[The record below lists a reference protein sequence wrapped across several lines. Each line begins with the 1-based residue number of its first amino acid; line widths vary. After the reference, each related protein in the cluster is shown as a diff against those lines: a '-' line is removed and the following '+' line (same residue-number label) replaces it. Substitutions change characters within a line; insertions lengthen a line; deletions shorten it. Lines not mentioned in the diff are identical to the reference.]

1 MKKKSKNKELDAN
14 QNHLLNQIQN
24 KVLWL
29 AVYMVD
35 YANKHKTS
43 LSGLKVGGHQASS
56 SSVATI
62 MTYLFFE
69 FMKNVDAI
77 SIKPHSSP
85 VYHAIQYLL
94 GNLDQSYL
102 KTLRSFGGL
111 QAYPSRTKDP
121 DNVDFTTGSVG
132 LGAVAPNFAWLAS
145 EYIHTRFDMAPETK
159 GRFISLVGDA
169 ELDEGVVWEA
179 IADQS
184 LSSINRL
191 IWIVDLNRQSLDR
204 VIPGIRVNVWRQM
217 FEANGWNV
225 VEAKY
230 GALLESAF
238 SMDKGDLLR
247 ESIDNMPNQMYQRLL
262 RSDGLVIRDWLPRF
276 TKHEN
281 DLREFINQWDD
292 AGLLELIS
300 NLGGHDFN
308 TLRDRFATL
317 DVEKGP
323 NVVFAYT
330 LKGWKLPTVG
340 DPQNHSVLLN
350 SNQMEE
356 FRNSLNIENGKEF
369 EGFTPKSKVGLFCA
383 AVSERLNASKVL
395 GEKDISY
402 AVPKSF
408 SKGYSGNMST
418 QQIFGLILTELTRSA
433 QEVSDRIVT
442 VSPDVASST
451 NLGGWINKVGVWSK
465 QPSEEL
471 PIEHQLR
478 ALTWEESDKGQHLEL
493 GISENNLFICLGQ
506 LGLTNEREGELVL
519 PIGTLYDPFIRRGL
533 DALVYSLQSGGK
545 FIFVGTPSG
554 LTLSPEGGSHQSII
568 TPSIGYEL
576 PELNYYEPCYGKEL
590 EWILLDSLDN
600 IKNRK
605 VSTYLRLT
613 SKRIDQ
619 SFGDF
624 QGSVE
629 SLEIRREQVIKGA
642 YRIIDRSKQ
651 SGYSIGDNVVNILGC
666 GAILPE
672 AIKAS
677 EQLYQEGIYANV
689 INITGPGPLYKDFQ
703 SSVSSKLTGKSTE
716 SYLKKLIPE
725 SSLGVPVVTVVDGHP
740 HSLSW
745 VGAALETKVLPLGVS
760 EYGQSG
766 TPEELYVEYGI
777 DSVNIMNACFEI
789 LDL

>member
-1 MKKKSKNKELDAN
+1 MKTSNKIIN
-14 QNHLLNQIQN
+14 QDIDYILEDIQN

-35 YANKHKTS
+35 YANKQRVNS
-43 LSGLKVGGHQASS
+43 SGLKVGGHQASS

-69 FMKNVDAI
+69 FMKNTDLI

-94 GNLDQSYL
+94 GNLDKEYL
-102 KTLRSFGGL
+102 KTLRAFGGL

-145 EYIHTRFDMAPETK
+145 EYIHSRFDLPADSK
-159 GRFISLVGDA
+159 GNFISVVGDA

-191 IWIVDLNRQSLDR
+191 IWVIDLNRQSLDR

-217 FEANGWNV
+217 FEANGWSV

-230 GALLESAF
+230 GSLLESAF
-238 SMDKGDLLR
+238 NMDKGDLLR
-247 ESIDNMPNQMYQRLL
+247 EAIDNMPNQMYQRLL
-262 RSDGLVIRDWLPRF
+262 RSDGLIIRNWLPRF
-276 TKHEN
+276 AKHET
-281 DLREFINQWDD
+281 DLKQFINQWDD
-292 AGLLELIS
+292 QGLLELIS
-300 NLGGHDFN
+300 NLGGHDFK
-308 TLRDRFATL
+308 TLRERFGTL
-317 DVEKGP
+317 DVESGP
-323 NVVFAYT
+323 NVIFAYT
-330 LKGWKLPTVG
+330 LKGWRLPTVG

-350 SNQMEE
+350 SSQMQE
-356 FRNSLNIENGKEF
+356 FRNNLNIKEGKEF
-369 EGFTPKSKVGLFCA
+369 DGFGLKTKAGIYCA
-383 AVSERLNASKVL
+383 QVKDKLNAKIRSSKK
-395 GEKDISY
+395 EISY
-402 AVPKSF
+402 SVPTSF
-408 SKGYSGNMST
+408 TKGYSGNMST
-418 QQIFGLILTELTRSA
+418 QQIFGLVLTELTRSA
-433 QEVSDRIVT
+433 KEVSDRVVT

-465 QPSEEL
+465 HPSEEL
-471 PIEHQLR
+471 PLEEHTR

-506 LGLTNEREGELVL
+506 LGLTNERDGQLVL

-554 LTLSPEGGSHQSII
+554 LTLSPEGGSHQSIV

-590 EWILLDSLDN
+590 EWILLDSLEN
-600 IKNRK
+600 VKQRK
-605 VSTYLRLT
+605 ASTYLRLT

-619 SFGDF
+619 SYGNFE
-624 QGSVE
+624 GSAE
-629 SLEIRREQVIKGA
+629 ALEIRRQQVLKGG
-642 YRIIDRSKQ
+642 YRILDRSNQ
-651 SGYSIGDNVVNILGC
+651 TGYSPGNNVVNILAC

-677 EQLYQEGIYANV
+677 VDLYEEGVYANV
-689 INITGPGPLYKDFQ
+689 TNITGPGPLYEQFQ
-703 SSVSSKLTGKSTE
+703 SAISSKLTGKSSTE
-716 SYLKKLIPE
+716 SYVKKLVPE

-760 EYGQSG
+760 KYGQSG
-766 TPEELYVEYGI
+766 TTEELYKEYGI
-777 DSVNIMNACFEI
+777 DSVNIMTASFEI
-789 LDL
+789 LGL